1 MEILWFALL
10 AIGAYLL
17 GSVPA
22 AYLAIKWSRGTDI
35 REVGTGKVGAANVL
49 SAGPKWLAVPVAIF
63 DIGKGALTVWIARS
77 IGLSAGY
84 QVTIGILTIVGHN
97 WPIFLRFRG
106 GRGVF
111 ASLGV
116 ITMMSP
122 WLGLIIFV
130 LAYSLA
136 PIKQVALGVL
146 LALIS
151 LPLWSWFLYQ
161 PLGIDERLPVTMGMV
176 VIGLMGLFK
185 RVVAPRTPLS
195 QSVPLG
201 NLVLNRLLFDR
212 DIWDRKTWI
221 SRTAADR
228 TSTSNTDDPIE
239 GFLEQQEKKG
249 KA

>member
-35 REVGTGKVGAANVL
+35 RKVGTGKVGAANVL
-49 SAGPKWLAVPVAIF
+49 SAGPRWLAVPVAIF
-63 DIGKGALTVWIARS
+63 DIGKGALTVWIAQLV
-77 IGLSAGY
+77 GLNAAQ
-84 QVTIGILTIVGHN
+84 QVTIGILTIAGHN

-116 ITMMSP
+116 ITMLSP
-122 WLGLIIFV
+122 WLGLIVFV

-136 PIKQVALGVL
+136 PIRQVAMGVL
-146 LALIS
+146 LALVSI
-151 LPLWSWFLYQ
+151 PFWSWFLYQ
-161 PLGIDERLPVTMGMV
+161 PLGINANDRLTIMLGMV
-176 VIGLMGLFK
+176 VIGLMGLSK
-185 RVVAPRTPLS
+185 RVLAPRTPLG
-195 QSVPLG
+195 QTVPLRH
-201 NLVLNRLLFDR
+201 LILNRLLFDR

-221 SRTAADR
+221 SRT
-228 TSTSNTDDPIE
+228 STIDDPVE
-239 GFLEQQEKKG
+239 EFLDQQEKKG